1 MKDLELSAR
10 DKSVLVDKIK
20 RYFDTELHHDIGQ
33 FEAEFL
39 LDFFAKNIGTFFY
52 NQGVQ
57 DAAALLSKQHD
68 EIQQL
73 MYEMEAIA
81 E

>member
-10 DKSVLVDKIK
+10 DKSELVAKIK
-20 RYFDTELHHDIGQ
+20 RYFMQEMHQDIGQ

-39 LDFFAKNIGTFFY
+39 LEFFAKNIGTFFY
-52 NQGVQ
+52 NQGLQ
-57 DAAALLSKQHD
+57 DAATLLSKQHD

-73 MYEMEAIA
+73 MYEMEAVA